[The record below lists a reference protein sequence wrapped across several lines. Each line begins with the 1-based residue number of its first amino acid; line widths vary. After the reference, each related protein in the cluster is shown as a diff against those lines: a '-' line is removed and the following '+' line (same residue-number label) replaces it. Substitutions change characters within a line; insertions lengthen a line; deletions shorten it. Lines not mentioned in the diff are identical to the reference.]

1 MSLGNAVQQLSI
13 GQVVLGRLLGIGRAL
28 RRAPLVPVSII
39 GVLLVFAAFAE
50 LIAPHGSN
58 EIELGVRKLPPFWQD
73 GGTASYPLGTDN
85 LGRDIFSRIVYGA
98 RVSLEVAALTILLG
112 GVVGVAIGLLSG
124 YFGGMI
130 DTFFMRIADATL
142 AFPILLLALLLA
154 VARGPSFENVI
165 ISLVL
170 IIWTRFA
177 RIVRGEVLSLK
188 QRDYVALARIA
199 GCSPTTIMVRHLLPN
214 VTNTIMVLISLNV
227 GWAIL
232 VEASLGFLGA
242 GLPPGTASWGA
253 MINDGRQ
260 WLLTAWWISTFPG
273 IVLALTVL
281 AFNLFGDWMR
291 DALDPKLRQL

>member
-1 MSLGNAVQQLSI
+1 MPRLHFQSFCWRYFWRWR
-13 GQVVLGRLLGIGRAL
+13 VVPALKCDYLACADHMDSVRPHRARRGTESEAKGL
-28 RRAPLVPVSII
+28 R
-39 GVLLVFAAFAE
+39 G
-50 LIAPHGSN
+50 
-58 EIELGVRKLPPFWQD
+58 
-73 GGTASYPLGTDN
+73 
-85 LGRDIFSRIVYGA
+85 
-98 RVSLEVAALTILLG
+98 
-112 GVVGVAIGLLSG
+112 
-124 YFGGMI
+124 
-130 DTFFMRIADATL
+130 
-142 AFPILLLALLLA
+142 
-154 VARGPSFENVI
+154 
-165 ISLVL
+165 
-170 IIWTRFA
+170 
-177 RIVRGEVLSLK
+177 
-188 QRDYVALARIA
+188 LARIA

>member
-1 MSLGNAVQQLSI
+1 MSLANVTRPVSV
-13 GQVVLGRLLGIGRAL
+13 GQVVLGNLVRVTRAV
-28 RRAPLVPVSII
+28 RKAPVVPVFIM
-39 GVLLVFAAFAE
+39 GVLVMFAMFAE
-50 LIAPHGSN
+50 LIAPYPPN
-58 EIELGVRKLPPFWQD
+58 EVDLLDRKLPPFWLEEGSTD
-73 GGTASYPLGTDN
+73 HLLGTDN

-98 RVSLEVAALTILLG
+98 RVSLQVAAVTILLG
-112 GVVGVAIGLLSG
+112 GVIGTAIGLGAG
-124 YFGGMI
+124 YFGGRI
-130 DTFFMRIADATL
+130 DDFFMRLSDAII

-154 VARGPSFENVI
+154 SARGPSFENVI

-170 IIWTRFA
+170 IVWTRFA

-188 QRDYVALARIA
+188 QRDYVSLARIT
-199 GCSPTTIMVRHLLPN
+199 GCHPFTIMRRHLLPN
-214 VTNTIMVLISLNV
+214 VTNTIMVLVSLNV
-227 GWAIL
+227 GWAIV

-273 IVLALTVL
+273 IALALTVL
-281 AFNLFGDWMR
+281 SFNLFGDWMR